1 MSGQSHCKICGSG
14 DAPVRF
20 LLYRTDVAVRR
31 CRDCGFTF
39 VDYRADEE
47 HLVSSGHD
55 LAGVPDAEPSAA
67 AKWERRLKI
76 YAQYGGGLSGKRLL
90 DVGAGGGS
98 WLAAA
103 RAAGAEVCGTEF
115 CETCREYARAQFAL
129 QLEPHVLE
137 DTYWQSRAGTF
148 DVVTFWDV
156 LEHVNE
162 PREFLQQAAAM
173 VRPGGH
179 LMLSTPV
186 RDTWFDRAGE
196 TAYRCTFGR
205 AGFLLQQRYSHT
217 HLQIF
222 HSQQLKSLLV
232 EAGFRALY
240 YRKVQELTLPF
251 DRYFRNMYGKSARVE
266 LLARCAAGVLRVAPL
281 ANKVL
286 GLFEKQ

>member
-1 MSGQSHCKICGSG
+1 LSGQAHCKICGSG
-14 DAPVRF
+14 DAPVHF
-20 LLYRTDVAVRR
+20 LLYCADVAVRR

-47 HLVSSGHD
+47 HLASSGHD
-55 LAGVPDAEPSAA
+55 ATGVPDAQPGAA

-76 YAQYGGGLSGKRLL
+76 YAQTGGLNGKRLL

-103 RAAGAEVCGTEF
+103 RAAGAEVFGTEF
-115 CETCREYARAQFAL
+115 CETCREFARSQFELELDAHAL
-129 QLEPHVLE
+129 
-137 DTYWQSRAGTF
+137 DDGYWQCRAGTF

-162 PREFLQQAAAM
+162 PREFLRQSAAM
-173 VRPGGH
+173 VRRGGR

-196 TAYRCTFGR
+196 SAYRVTFGR
-205 AGFLLQQRYSHT
+205 ARFLLQQRYSHT

-222 HSQQLKSLLV
+222 HSQQLKSLLA

-240 YRKVQELTLPF
+240 YRKVQELTMSL
-251 DRYFRNMYGKSARVE
+251 DRYFRNMYGETGRVK
-266 LLARCAAGVLRVAPL
+266 LLARCAAGLLRVAPL